1 MASACAYVKAYKF
14 NSVKAMTNEVID
26 LDQSRLRLCIEIL
39 PETEQSPERLVI
51 ISICRDLGRPLIR
64 TIALS
69 ALTPIPAP
77 LAEIIQ
83 AYAESDLASPI
94 EPDESTEEEQ
104 KIPVKLEFGNFPKK
118 TTPATSK
125 LHQQALQL

>member
-1 MASACAYVKAYKF
+1 
-14 NSVKAMTNEVID
+14 VKAMTNLID

-77 LAEIIQ
+77 LAEIIR
-83 AYAESDLASPI
+83 AYADSDLACPI
-94 EPDESTEEEQ
+94 QPDTSDEEEH
-104 KIPVKLEFGNFPKK
+104 KLPAKPEFSILPRK
-118 TTPATSK
+118 TDPSSK
-125 LHQQALQL
+125 AQQQTLQL

>member
-1 MASACAYVKAYKF
+1 
-14 NSVKAMTNEVID
+14 
-26 LDQSRLRLCIEIL
+26 
-39 PETEQSPERLVI
+39 VI

-69 ALTPIPAP
+69 ALTPIPEP
-77 LAEIIQ
+77 LAEIIR

-94 EPDESTEEEQ
+94 EPDESIEEEQ

-125 LHQQALQL
+125 LHQLREWAIEQLENLQNPNSTDVDGNK

>member
-1 MASACAYVKAYKF
+1 MS
-14 NSVKAMTNEVID
+14 NEVID

-39 PETEQSPERLVI
+39 PETEQSSERLVI

-69 ALTPIPAP
+69 ALTPIPEP
-77 LAEIIQ
+77 LAEIIR
-83 AYAESDLASPI
+83 AYAESDLACPI
-94 EPDESTEEEQ
+94 QPDESTEEEQ

-118 TTPATSK
+118 TTPASSK

>member
-1 MASACAYVKAYKF
+1 
-14 NSVKAMTNEVID
+14 MTNEVID

-39 PETEQSPERLVI
+39 PETEQSLERLVI

-104 KIPVKLEFGNFPKK
+104 KIPAKPEFSILPRK
-118 TTPATSK
+118 TDPSSK
-125 LHQQALQL
+125 ALQQTLQL

>member
-1 MASACAYVKAYKF
+1 
-14 NSVKAMTNEVID
+14 VKAMTNLID

-118 TTPATSK
+118 TTPASSK

>member
-1 MASACAYVKAYKF
+1 
-14 NSVKAMTNEVID
+14 VKAMTNEAID

-39 PETEQSPERLVI
+39 PETEQSSERLVI

-64 TIALS
+64 TISLS

-77 LAEIIQ
+77 LAEIIR
-83 AYAESDLASPI
+83 AYAASDLASPI

-104 KIPVKLEFGNFPKK
+104 TIPVKLEFGNFPKK
-118 TTPATSK
+118 TTSATSK
-125 LHQQALQL
+125 AQQQTLQL

>member
-1 MASACAYVKAYKF
+1 
-14 NSVKAMTNEVID
+14 MTSEVID

-64 TIALS
+64 MIALS
-69 ALTPIPAP
+69 ALTPIPEP
-77 LAEIIQ
+77 LAEIIR
-83 AYAESDLASPI
+83 AYYADSDLACLI

-104 KIPVKLEFGNFPKK
+104 KIPVKLEFEDFPKK
-118 TTPATSK
+118 TTPVSSK
-125 LHQQALQL
+125 AQQQTLQL

>member
-1 MASACAYVKAYKF
+1 MASASACVKAHKC
-14 NSVKAMTNEVID
+14 NSVKAMTSEAID

-83 AYAESDLASPI
+83 DYADSDLACPVQ
-94 EPDESTEEEQ
+94 PNESTEEEQ
-104 KIPVKLEFGNFPKK
+104 KIPAKPEFSILPRK
-118 TTPATSK
+118 TDQSSK
-125 LHQQALQL
+125 SQQQALQL

>member
-1 MASACAYVKAYKF
+1 
-14 NSVKAMTNEVID
+14 MTNKAID

-69 ALTPIPAP
+69 ALTPIPEP
-77 LAEIIQ
+77 LAEIIR
-83 AYAESDLASPI
+83 AYADSDLACLI

-104 KIPVKLEFGNFPKK
+104 KIPVKLEFGDFPKK
-118 TTPATSK
+118 TTPVSPKA
-125 LHQQALQL
+125 QQQTLQL

>member
-1 MASACAYVKAYKF
+1 
-14 NSVKAMTNEVID
+14 MTNEVID

-39 PETEQSPERLVI
+39 PETEQTPERLVI

-69 ALTPIPAP
+69 ALTPIPEP
-77 LAEIIQ
+77 LAEIIL
-83 AYAESDLASPI
+83 AYADSDLACPI

-104 KIPVKLEFGNFPKK
+104 KTPVKLEFGNFPKK
-118 TTPATSK
+118 TTPAPSK
-125 LHQQALQL
+125 AQQQTLQL